1 MTGAPGFD
9 ELGDAEKVKYCE
21 AEVAATL
28 GRLDDMIARLAA
40 LRTEIDDPDGLV
52 RITLGDDGRVMT
64 LFIDDAV
71 ARSLTSLGLEKRL
84 NDLFSAGNEAMWL
97 SRKEFWESVAPTER
111 MLEREGPCGR
121 GQPVRLV
128 LRAGIARRRTA
139 STTRRRPGG
148 GSCSWCRV
156 SNA

>member
-111 MLEREGPCGR
+111 E
-121 GQPVRLV
+121 
-128 LRAGIARRRTA
+128 
-139 STTRRRPGG
+139 PGE
-148 GSCSWCRV
+148 WI
-156 SNA
+156 